1 MEAEICGVCV
11 SRTASTVTVVK
22 NATSSFSLFKGV
34 LPKYFS
40 SEWSFA
46 HFRVPDLHTIV
57 AFGQDKHSVIGSH
70 NSSPSPLRLHLF
82 ACSGEYR
89 GYVL

>member
-1 MEAEICGVCV
+1 VAAPV
-11 SRTASTVTVVK
+11 AVK
-22 NATSSFSLFKGV
+22 NATSSFSLFKSV

-57 AFGQDKHSVIGSH
+57 AFGQDKNSIIGMPRPRPDHHQQLTTCLLST
-70 NSSPSPLRLHLF
+70 
-82 ACSGEYR
+82 CSGEY
-89 GYVL
+89 